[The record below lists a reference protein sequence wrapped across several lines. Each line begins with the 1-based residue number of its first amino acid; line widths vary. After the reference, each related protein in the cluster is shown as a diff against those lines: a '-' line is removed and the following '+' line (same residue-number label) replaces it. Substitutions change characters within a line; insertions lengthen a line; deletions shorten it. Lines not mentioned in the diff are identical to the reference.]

1 MIERVKYTHRTAR
14 FTNSIDIEIW
24 VKDGKLFYNKKNML
38 LRPDC
43 SNYAME
49 EESFLSVEDF
59 EKKLAA
65 LNIEGW
71 ADICTPPKDICVLD
85 GSDWS
90 VKVKYEGQKAIKKEG
105 ENAYPDNWNKFIRL
119 LKLTVGEFDTY

>member
-14 FTNSIDIEIW
+14 FTDSIDIEIW

-43 SNYAME
+43 SNYAMDAESSLSIE
-49 EESFLSVEDF
+49 EF
-59 EKKLAA
+59 EKKLAS
-65 LNIEGW
+65 LKIEEW
-71 ADICTPPKDICVLD
+71 VDVCTPPKGICVLD

-90 VKVKYEGQKAIKKEG
+90 VKVKYEGRNAIKKEG
-105 ENAYPDNWNKFIRL
+105 ENAYPDNWNKFIKL